1 VTREYGGTGLGLTI
15 TRRLLNLQGVQLGLN
30 SEKGKGSEFYFIQK
44 FETVDHVVE
53 EDEALADAGESGNK
67 GANILLVED
76 NKVNVLV
83 AQKFLK
89 KWEYGIEIAAN
100 GAEAVDKVKT
110 KKYDLIL
117 MDLQMPVMD
126 GYEAS
131 RQIRALGINTPI
143 IALTASTMMEDRD
156 KVKRFG
162 MNDHIIKPFDP
173 EDLKKKVNKYIT
185 NSVIDQ

>member
-1 VTREYGGTGLGLTI
+1 
-15 TRRLLNLQGVQLGLN
+15 
-30 SEKGKGSEFYFIQK
+30 
-44 FETVDHVVE
+44 
-53 EDEALADAGESGNK
+53 
-67 GANILLVED
+67 
-76 NKVNVLV
+76 
-83 AQKFLK
+83 
-89 KWEYGIEIAAN
+89 
-100 GAEAVDKVKT
+100 
-110 KKYDLIL
+110 